1 MELIGILQAR
11 CSSTR
16 LPGKVLLPILG
27 KPMLLHQIERLQQ
40 SKRLSKI
47 VVATSNFS
55 DDDSLANLC
64 LINGI
69 DCYRGDL
76 NDVLD
81 RFYRAA
87 LKYNAQH
94 IVRLTGD
101 CPLADS
107 AVIDHVIDEY
117 FKASVDYASNAL
129 EPSYPD
135 GLDVEIFNMAALE
148 HTWINA
154 RLVSER
160 EHVTPFIHKH
170 PEIFTLL
177 TVKHTEDLSAF
188 RWTVDNP
195 EDFAFVSSIY
205 ETLYVQNQQF
215 NMQDILQFLG
225 ENPELV
231 KLNEHLVRNDGYQK
245 SIAKDKIL

>member
-1 MELIGILQAR
+1 MKIIGILQAR

-27 KPMLLHQIERLQQ
+27 KPMLLHQIERLQH

-47 VVATSNFS
+47 VVATSDS
-55 DDDSLANLC
+55 VDDDPLANLC
-64 LINGI
+64 SINNI
-69 DCYRGDL
+69 ECFRGDL

-87 LKYNAQH
+87 LTYDAQY

-101 CPLADS
+101 CPLADP
-107 AVIDHVIDEY
+107 AVVDHVIDE
-117 FKASVDYASNAL
+117 FIKSRVDYASNAL
-129 EPSYPD
+129 VPSYPD

-148 HTWINA
+148 NAWRNA

-170 PEIFTLL
+170 PEIFTLF
-177 TVKHTEDLSAF
+177 TVKNTEDLSNF

-195 EDFAFVSSIY
+195 EDFSFVSSIY
-205 ETLYVQNQQF
+205 DSLYSQNRQF

-225 ENPELV
+225 DNPELM
-231 KLNEHLVRNDGYQK
+231 KLNGHLVRNDGYQI
-245 SIAKDKIL
+245 SIAKDKIP